1 MTAEKDDVNRSSGDI
16 PRRRLHPTETPD
28 DAGKAVDAEV
38 GFHLERRADALMA
51 EGLSREDAEREALRR
66 FGDVDHVRQ
75 TLERGMTRRAAWAR
89 VTDWLT
95 QVKGDVR
102 FALRQL
108 RRSPGFTVVAITTLA
123 LGIGASTAIFS
134 VVDGILFKPLA
145 FDQPDRLVNAWTDVT
160 RRGGP
165 DDEWLSWS
173 NFEDLRDQVTQL
185 DALAAWGG
193 ASPVMTG
200 RSEARQLLGAVVSEG
215 MFSRVLPVEP
225 ILGRLF
231 SHDDHQPGPGTV
243 LLSHGMWRN
252 DFGSDP
258 AVVGTTLLLDD
269 QPTTVIGVLPEGFRP
284 PFVPDAELWVPAQVD
299 SAAVQRLRG
308 NFSWRA
314 VGRLVPDTPLEAA
327 NTEVTA
333 LGRRLEAQ
341 YPESNTGM
349 SFRLVGLRDDLVA
362 DARAGLL
369 TLLGAVGFVLLV
381 ACVNIAT
388 LLLARAPSRRSELAV
403 RTALGAG
410 RRRIIRQLLTESL
423 TLAALGGLPG
433 VGLAFLGPDLLV
445 SLAPA
450 NTPRLSEIGV
460 DARALGAAA
469 FITLL
474 AGFVFGLAPA
484 IHGSGFGIAGAL
496 RETGRGSGE
505 GPRGGWLRGAL
516 VTGQVALAL
525 VLLVGSGLL
534 VESFV
539 NLRSRD
545 LGFRPQGVI
554 SMRINL
560 PPSRYPD
567 ADTRRTFYTA
577 LDERLAAVPGVRS
590 VAFTSTVP
598 LTGFDGD
605 VDFLVE
611 GRPVPEPGRA
621 TVAWFRRVTP
631 GYFETMG
638 IAVVDGRAFERQ
650 DGATA
655 PRVVIVNET
664 LARRQ
669 FPGESAVGKR
679 VNVNG
684 PDNPVWREIV
694 GVAADIR
701 NFGIREESRMAMYA
715 PYDQVPTSVVF
726 PVLRTEL
733 PPDSV
738 VPLVRRAV
746 AGIDPNLAVAQVLT
760 MDEIVSTSIAQ
771 DRVVTTLLSF
781 FAGAGLLLAFVGLYG
796 VVSYGVN
803 ARRREIGIR
812 VALGADAAH
821 VRRLVVSRSL
831 ALAGVGVL
839 VGLAGAAGLTQFM
852 QGLLFGVSAGDPRT
866 FAVVTL
872 VLGLAAL
879 VASLV
884 PAVRATRVDPV
895 EVLKAE

>member
-1 MTAEKDDVNRSSGDI
+1 MNRPSGSDK
-16 PRRRLHPTETPD
+16 PRRRLHSSETPD
-28 DAGKAVDAEV
+28 DVTQAVDAEV
-38 GFHLERRADALMA
+38 QFHIGRRTEALMA
-51 EGLSREDAEREALRR
+51 QGLSREDAEREARRR
-66 FGDVDHVRQ
+66 FGDVDRVRQ

-89 VTDWLT
+89 VADWLT
-95 QVKGDVR
+95 QVRTDVR

-108 RRSPGFTVVAITTLA
+108 RRSPGFTFVAITTLA

-145 FDQPDRLVNAWTDVT
+145 FNQPDRLVNAWTDVT

-193 ASPVMTG
+193 ASPVLTG
-200 RSEARQLLGAVVSEG
+200 RSEARQLLAAVVSEG

-225 ILGRLF
+225 ILGRSF
-231 SHDDHQPGPGTV
+231 NSEDHQPGPGTV
-243 LLSHGMWRN
+243 LLSYGMWR
-252 DFGSDP
+252 DELGSDP
-258 AVVGTTLLLDD
+258 DVVGTTLVLDD
-269 QPTTVIGVLPEGFRP
+269 EATTVIGVLPEGFRP
-284 PFVPDAELWVPAQVD
+284 PFVPDAELWVPTQVD

-314 VGRLVPDTPLEAA
+314 VGRLAPNVTLETA
-327 NTEVTA
+327 NTEVAA
-333 LGRRLEAQ
+333 LGQRLEAQ

-349 SFRLVGLRDDLVA
+349 GFRLVGLRDDLVA
-362 DARAGLL
+362 DSRTGLL

-381 ACVNIAT
+381 ACVNIAN
-388 LLLARAPSRRSELAV
+388 LLLARASSRKSELAV

-410 RRRIIRQLLTESL
+410 RSRIVRQLFTESL
-423 TLAALGGLPG
+423 ILAVLGGLA
-433 VGLAFLGPDLLV
+433 GLALAVLGTDLLV

-450 NTPRLSEIGV
+450 NTPRLSEISV

-469 FITLL
+469 AITLL

-484 IHGSGFGIAGAL
+484 IHGSGYGVAGAL
-496 RETGRGSGE
+496 KEAGRGSGE
-505 GPRGGWLRGAL
+505 GRRGGLLRSAL
-516 VTGQVALAL
+516 VSGQVALAL

-534 VESFV
+534 MQSFV

-554 SMRINL
+554 SMGINL

-567 ADTRRTFYTA
+567 ADTRRAFYAA
-577 LDERLAAVPGVRS
+577 LEERLAALPGVQS

-611 GRPVPEPGRA
+611 GRPVPEPGRE
-621 TVAWFRRVTP
+621 TVTWFRRVTP

-638 IAVVDGRAFERQ
+638 IAIVEGRAFDQQ

-679 VNVNG
+679 INVNG
-684 PDNPVWREIV
+684 PDSPVWREIV

-715 PYDQVPTSVVF
+715 PYDQLPNGFVF

-738 VPLVRRAV
+738 VPLVRRGV

-771 DRVVTTLLSF
+771 DRVVTMLLSF

-812 VALGADAAH
+812 VALGADAAR

-831 ALAGVGVL
+831 ALAGIGVL

-852 QGLLFGVSAGDPRT
+852 QGLLFGVGATDLST
-866 FAVVTL
+866 FAAVTL
-872 VLGLAAL
+872 VLGLAAF